1 MKQFK
6 LKSIAAIAL
15 FAASGIAADA
25 APRPAIDRNA
35 PLSRMR
41 QVRPTHR
48 WSGHGVTGTRQRI
61 SPDHSLPATD
71 SFQYLYGPDGSE
83 WYATCD
89 YEVES
94 VVLEGGY
101 TSDQIKGFTYTIYDT
116 EFKKIGTIH
125 DTISFEEGESRCAQV
140 MMDINVTKKFF
151 NYDDKYEVMVTL
163 CMNAENYSMNI
174 RTNVYSIGGMKSG
187 DNDVPVTVIGG
198 YPVDAVNLATKSWDE
213 YFYITFLTEEKPD
226 PDDYEEY
233 LDYLSQF
240 KEVLT
245 TYTKA
250 TTSNGGEA
258 SVLFEHKIPMI
269 NLPGDQMSCPMM
281 LSKNVDGKLT
291 LMYQQYEKS
300 FFIDPT
306 GMGGNEDITPDN
318 NLVIDI
324 YQLAGSYSK
333 EMEQIS
339 TTRIATPPVE
349 DEGTLYTF
357 YGIGNLLFD
366 GDVDF
371 HNYSSDGTP
380 CFIVSR
386 DEYLRADDDNY
397 NSSYYVYDV
406 NGNRIKTLAEDT
418 YNYVLMSDI
427 QGFEPQ
433 AMFIHTG
440 DEYTFEF
447 VDLISAQTST
457 TVDQMYRG
465 FGLSAS
471 IDRVPSKDGYVYAVA
486 TTNGIVETEEDG
498 VNKVL
503 APVCWLGKDGELIRL
518 DNVPV
523 GEGVELAQLYI
534 ASEALS
540 PYVYNTDTDIEYML
554 LVKRRTPDGTS
565 LQEEF
570 LVATTEKGVIH
581 SFLPDEEKGAIAT
594 VTLLTGENPQLVIA
608 YNKNYQYSTDSYT
621 LPFTKFAGGNG
632 SATDPYLIATA
643 GDLMQIRSN
652 PSASYRVEADI
663 DCAGV
668 SLPSVQQFSGTL
680 DGSRHT
686 IANVALYGNDKVG
699 LFSECA
705 GATIRNLDFFDC
717 KVSLGGNDNNA
728 LLAGTAMN
736 STFDNIH
743 IRRLN
748 VSGDDFSGSFAP
760 VASQAWTNTSFASCE
775 VSDAAINL
783 PQATKV
789 AGIASDLRTGTTITA
804 SSFNGTITAA
814 NTIGGIVA
822 STTTGDEVISNCHVD
837 ADLKAENTIG
847 GVVGFLDRSSVRNCY
862 VEGTLEA
869 TTPSKWNK
877 TLSVGGIAGELEGDW
892 EKTSNVPVTNNLI
905 GISEI
910 RVPDMSGVT
919 EDYPHQLATVHR
931 IVGRTSYNTQ
941 LDEEEAKNGPIYETG
956 VVNNL
961 VVSDLAVIDSD
972 FDEKTIEGTSIA
984 KEDVNTEMLESEL
997 GFTYGKDSSAPWN
1010 IQSWNAW
1017 DPQLY
1022 YENSICIPY
1031 SSINATEGEI
1041 FSIEVALLSRTP
1053 MTADDILDN
1062 FMCDFNEGLMEMTG
1076 DMDFD
1081 GKTMTIGFKA
1091 LKEGTSQFTVSLLDG
1106 TAGCLVN
1113 ITKPQSTTN
1122 PGAVES
1128 IAEGSTLNIS
1138 NGVLTASGSMI
1149 TVYDMQGH
1157 PVISGID
1164 RLDTASLSSGI
1175 YVATATST
1183 AGTSTL
1189 KFAK

>member
-1 MKQFK
+1 MKQIR
-6 LKSIAAIAL
+6 LKTLAAIAL
-15 FAASGIAADA
+15 LAASGLAADA

-35 PLSRMR
+35 PWIRMR

-48 WSGHGVTGTRQRI
+48 WSEHGVTGNRQRI
-61 SPDHSLPATD
+61 SPNHSLPSTD
-71 SFQYLYGPDGSE
+71 SFQYIYGPDGSE
-83 WYATCD
+83 WFATCD
-89 YEVES
+89 YEIES
-94 VVLEGGY
+94 VVLESGY
-101 TSDQIKGFTYTIYDT
+101 ATEQIKGFTYTIYDT

-151 NYDDKYEVMVTL
+151 NYDDKYEVMVTFW
-163 CMNAENYSMNI
+163 MNAENYSMNV

-187 DNDVPVTVIGG
+187 DNDVPVSVIGG

-213 YFYITFLTEEKPD
+213 YFYITFLTEEAPD

-233 LDYLSQF
+233 IDYLSNFNQ
-240 KEVLT
+240 VLT

-250 TTSNGGEA
+250 ATNTGGEA
-258 SVLFEHKIPMI
+258 SVLFEHKIPLI

-281 LSKNVDGKLT
+281 LTKNVDGKLT
-291 LMYQQYEKS
+291 LIYQQYEKS
-300 FFIDPT
+300 FFIDPS

-324 YQLAGSYSK
+324 YQLADTYSK
-333 EMEQIS
+333 EMEHIS
-339 TTRIATPPVE
+339 TTKIATSPVE

-357 YGIGNLLFD
+357 YGVGNLLFD

-380 CFIVSR
+380 CFIVCR
-386 DEYLRADDDNY
+386 DEYLLADDDNY
-397 NSSYYVYDV
+397 NSSYFIYDAD
-406 NGNRIKTLAEDT
+406 GNRIKTLAEDT

-427 QGFEPQ
+427 PGCEPQ
-433 AMFIHTG
+433 VMFIHTG
-440 DEYTFEF
+440 EEYTFEF
-447 VDLISAQTST
+447 VDIVSAKTAT

-486 TTNGIVETEEDG
+486 TSNGIVESEEEGAD
-498 VNKVL
+498 KVF
-503 APVCWLGKDGELIRL
+503 APVCWLDKDGELIRF
-518 DNVPV
+518 DYVPV
-523 GEGVELAQLYI
+523 GEGVELVRFYI
-534 ASEALS
+534 ASDALS

-554 LVKRRTPDGTS
+554 LVKRRTPDGSS

-570 LVATTEKGVIH
+570 LVATADKGAIH
-581 SFLPDEEKGAIAT
+581 TFLPDEEKGAIAT
-594 VTLLTGENPQLVIA
+594 VMLLTGNDPQLVIA
-608 YNKNYQYSTDSYT
+608 YIKDYQYSTDSYT
-621 LPFTKFAGGNG
+621 LPFTKFAGGSG

-643 GDLMQIRSN
+643 GDLMQIRNN
-652 PSASYRVEADI
+652 PSASYKLEADI

-668 SLPSVQQFSGTL
+668 SLPAVQQFSGTL
-680 DGSRHT
+680 DGNGHT
-686 IANVALYGNDKVG
+686 VANVALYGNDKIG
-699 LFSECA
+699 MFSECS
-705 GATIRNLDFFDC
+705 GATIKDIDFFDC
-717 KVSLGGNDNNA
+717 KVSMSGSGNNA

-736 STFDNIH
+736 STFDNVH

-748 VSGDDFSGSFAP
+748 VSGDDFTGSFAP
-760 VASQAWTNTSFASCE
+760 FASRAWTNTSFASCE

-783 PQATKV
+783 PQATGV
-789 AGIASDLRTGTTITA
+789 AGIASDLRTGTSITA
-804 SSFNGTITAA
+804 SAFNGTITAA

-822 STTTGDEVISNCHVD
+822 STTTGDEAISNCHVD
-837 ADLKAENTIG
+837 ADLKGEHTIG
-847 GVVGFLDRSSVRNCY
+847 GIAGFLDRSSVKNCY

-892 EKTSNVPVTNNLI
+892 EKTGNVPVANNLI

-910 RVPDMSGVT
+910 RLPDMSGVA

-931 IVGRTSYNTQ
+931 IVGRTSYNAQ
-941 LDEEEAKNGPIYETG
+941 LDEEEAQNGPIYETG
-956 VVNNL
+956 VANNL
-961 VVSDLAVIDSD
+961 VVSDLAVIDAD
-972 FDEKTIEGTSIA
+972 FDEKTIEGTTIA
-984 KEDVNTEMLESEL
+984 KDEVSTEMLASEL
-997 GFTYGKDSSAPWN
+997 GFAYGKNTSAPWN

-1031 SSINATEGEI
+1031 SSIDATEGET
-1041 FSIEVALLSRTP
+1041 FSIEIALLGRTP
-1053 MTADDILDN
+1053 VTADEILDN
-1062 FMCDFNEGLMEMTG
+1062 FMCDFNEELMEMTG
-1076 DMDFD
+1076 DMDYD
-1081 GKTMTIGFKA
+1081 GKTMSIGFKA
-1091 LKEGTSQFTVSLLDG
+1091 LKEGTAQFSVNLLDG

-1113 ITKPQSTTN
+1113 ITKPQTD

-1128 IAEGSTLNIS
+1128 IAEGASLSLS
-1138 NGVLTASGSMI
+1138 NGVLTAPGSMI

-1157 PVISGID
+1157 AVASGSD
-1164 RLDTASLSSGI
+1164 RVDTASLGSGI

-1183 AGTSTL
+1183 AGTGTL